1 MEFHFHIEEIDDGW
15 MDVSVS
21 DGERKIL
28 IANSDYMGNDA
39 PALLLKALTKLA
51 KKQDGTAYLCWNDE
65 PGGYHWTLE
74 KKADRLSYQ
83 IGVMENPDKD
93 YRTFEGSALKDSALA
108 DILLKG
114 EVGLKDFAEEI
125 LREMTDYS
133 EGEKLD
139 IYESE
144 WSDFPTE
151 EISNLRRSLI
161 TL

>member
-1 MEFHFHIEEIDDGW
+1 MAFIFHIEEIEDGW

-39 PALLLKALTKLA
+39 PRILLNALCRLA
-51 KKQDGTAYLCWNDE
+51 KKQEGTAWLCWNDE
-65 PGGYHWTLE
+65 PGGYHWTLD
-74 KKADRLSYQ
+74 KKADMLSYQ

-93 YRTFEGSALKDSALA
+93 YRTFEGSSLKDSSLA

-114 EVGLKDFAEEI
+114 EVGFRDFAEEI
-125 LREMTDYS
+125 LREMTDFS
-133 EGEKLD
+133 DGENLE